1 MRTDDVR
8 WVVHRVRSLIDVN
21 GTELGEE
28 FFPAHLSVALI
39 DAIFTANRKYA
50 LVVPIVERYCQR
62 FSLNRVRQ
70 DKTTLPSVGDQE
82 TLSDL
87 IGHYETLGLDE
98 LQETVFRVRWPA
110 HSSTRILRSENVRR
124 AAERLRGL
132 GIETLQDIQ
141 SKRPDEIKCALEPL
155 RGIGDRTIHMLLMY
169 VGHDDFVKGD
179 VHVCPVCSRG
189 SGQAEGFCQGGRA
202 ASRQCCAGTRHR
214 PSPPGLRNLGLRARA
229 AVATHVGHAGG
240 SHNVGDDRSR
250 VV

>member
-8 WVVHRVRSLIDVN
+8 RVVHRVRSLIDVN
-21 GTELGEE
+21 ETELGEE

-50 LVVPIVERYCQR
+50 LVVPIVERYCKR

-124 AAERLRGL
+124 AAGRLRGI

-179 VHVCPVCSRG
+179 VHVCRFV
-189 SGQAEGFCQGGRA
+189 AEALDRPRVSAKEAERLVSNA
-202 ASRQCCAGTRHR
+202 ARELDIAPRLLDYAIWDFERERQ
-214 PSPPGLRNLGLRARA
+214 LRR
-229 AVATHVGHAGG
+229 T
-240 SHNVGDDRSR
+240 
-250 VV
+250 